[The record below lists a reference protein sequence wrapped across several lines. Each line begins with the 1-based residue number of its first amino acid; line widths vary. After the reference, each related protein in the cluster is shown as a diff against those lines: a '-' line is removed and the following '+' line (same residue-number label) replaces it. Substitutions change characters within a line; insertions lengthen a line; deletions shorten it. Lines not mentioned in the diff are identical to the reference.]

1 MVHSVYIPL
10 RTIIQFCRYVRIGPK
25 KDFVIS
31 KYPTLCPDDLME
43 VQACIDIG
51 LRCVEVD
58 QYRRPSIVEIVDRL
72 QGRRSF

>member
-1 MVHSVYIPL
+1 
-10 RTIIQFCRYVRIGPK
+10 
-25 KDFVIS
+25 
-31 KYPTLCPDDLME
+31 ME

-51 LRCVEVD
+51 LRRVEVD